1 MLWHCR
7 YWLAR
12 DGGGIGA
19 GNLEEEGK
27 ATNDVAPINP
37 DAKSLSAG
45 TMTAI
50 LRAVSLVWAGSNET
64 LFRGVAP
71 KQ

>member
-37 DAKSLSAG
+37 EPSPSLLG
-45 TMTAI
+45 
-50 LRAVSLVWAGSNET
+50 
-64 LFRGVAP
+64 P
-71 KQ
+71 